1 MVLADRQENDNFRKK
16 SQQPAKYSPTGMTQE
31 RSIAGTRAMNRQNEG
46 SEGPDPPVTL
56 LEWESCCR
64 SGKRD

>member
-31 RSIAGTRAMNRQNEG
+31 RSIVGTQAMDRQNEG
-46 SEGPDPPVTL
+46 SEGSLCAMTL
-56 LEWESCCR
+56 VDTGGVLP
-64 SGKRD
+64 

>member
-31 RSIAGTRAMNRQNEG
+31 RSIAGTHAMDRQNEG
-46 SEGPDPPVTL
+46 SEGSLCAMTL
-56 LEWESCCR
+56 VDTGGVLP
-64 SGKRD
+64 

>member
-31 RSIAGTRAMNRQNEG
+31 RSIVGTQAMDRQNEG
-46 SEGPDPPVTL
+46 SEGSPCAMTL
-56 LEWESCCR
+56 VDTGGVLP
-64 SGKRD
+64 